1 MKRKYEEIET
11 DEYQPDVNKVEQME
25 IDDQEVPEEQEE
37 YYTIE
42 NFIAEYIKELRKK
55 KLKNKEK

>member
-42 NFIAEYIKELRKK
+42 NFIAKYIKELRKK

>member
-1 MKRKYEEIET
+1 MKRKYEEIEK
-11 DEYQPDVNKVEQME
+11 DEYQPDINKVEQME
-25 IDDQEVPEEQEE
+25 IDDKEFQEEQEE

-42 NFIAEYIKELRKK
+42 NFITEYIKELRKK